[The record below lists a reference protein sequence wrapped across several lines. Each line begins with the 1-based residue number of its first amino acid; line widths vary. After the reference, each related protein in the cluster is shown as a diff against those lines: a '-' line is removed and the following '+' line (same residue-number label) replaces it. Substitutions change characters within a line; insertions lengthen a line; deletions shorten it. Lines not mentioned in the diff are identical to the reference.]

1 MMTPQDERDAAEEDR
16 RAKEAAAALPAPP
29 PVEPS
34 AEPPP
39 QTGMMRMAQAWP
51 YVQPWGGP
59 FTVQGAELPG
69 RWLVAAIISASWSN
83 FGYEISWRGGGPGSL
98 VRRQLKFFKEEPARE
113 AAQWE
118 MDRLEKL
125 LADA

>member
-1 MMTPQDERDAAEEDR
+1 MMTGQDNRDAAEEER
-16 RAKEAAAALPAPP
+16 RAKEAATPPAPP
-29 PVEPS
+29 PVEP
-34 AEPPP
+34 ADEPP
-39 QTGMMRMAQAWP
+39 TAAGMTRLAQAWP
-51 YVQPWGGP
+51 YVQPWCGP
-59 FTVQGAELPG
+59 FTVHGAELPG

-83 FGYEISWRGGGPGSL
+83 FGYEISWRAGGPGSV